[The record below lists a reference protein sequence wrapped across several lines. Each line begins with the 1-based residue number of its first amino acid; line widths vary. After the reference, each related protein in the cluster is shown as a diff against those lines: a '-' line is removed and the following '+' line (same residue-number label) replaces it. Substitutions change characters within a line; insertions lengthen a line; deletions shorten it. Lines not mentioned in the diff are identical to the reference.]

1 MASLNISMP
10 DSMRDFIEQR
20 TGEGNFSTPTEYI
33 RHLIREDQKL
43 EEKKQL
49 ETKLLS
55 ALDSGK
61 FDEVT
66 PEFFEGL
73 REYANAKASK

>member
-10 DSMRDFIEQR
+10 DSLRAFVDQR
-20 TGEGNFSTPTEYI
+20 TDEGNFSTPTEYI

-49 ETKLLS
+49 EAKLLE

-66 PEFFEGL
+66 PEFFDGL
-73 REYANAKASK
+73 RAYSKNKAKK

>member
-20 TGEGNFSTPTEYI
+20 TGEGSFNTPTEYI

-43 EEKKQL
+43 EEQKQL
-49 ETKLLS
+49 EAKLPE
-55 ALDSGK
+55 ALGSGK

-73 REYANAKASK
+73 REYAKDKTG

>member
-1 MASLNISMP
+1 MSSLNISMP

-20 TGEGNFSTPTEYI
+20 TDEGNFSTPTEYI

-43 EEKKQL
+43 EGKRQL
-49 ETKLLS
+49 EAKLLE

-61 FDEVT
+61 FDEMT
-66 PEFFEGL
+66 PEFFEAL
-73 REYANAKASK
+73 RANAKGKVT

>member
-1 MASLNISMP
+1 MTETRRKGKGEKEIMSNIN
-10 DSMRDFIEQR
+10 I
-20 TGEGNFSTPTEYI
+20 I
-33 RHLIREDQKL
+33 RHLIREEQKV
-43 EEKKQL
+43 EAQKQL
-49 ETKLLS
+49 ESKLLE

-73 REYANAKASK
+73 REICREQDL

>member
-10 DSMRDFIEQR
+10 AAMRDFIEQR
-20 TGEGNFSTPTEYI
+20 TDEGNFSTPTEYI

-43 EEKKQL
+43 EGKKQL
-49 ETKLLS
+49 EAKLLE

-66 PEFFEGL
+66 PKFFDGL
-73 REYANAKASK
+73 LAYAKGKARK